1 MWRSIF
7 SNFGVRV
14 FASILNLGLV
24 ILFSQVGGLIGKG
37 EQSLL
42 LTTIAILTIFD
53 ALIGGAALVNFSTRF
68 AWSILLRTSYVW
80 IFALTLIAGLLLFI
94 LEVFSPIYLLNVLIL
109 SVLSAIV
116 AVHSSLLLGQKR
128 FVAYNLIQIC
138 IPLITFF
145 TCLLQYYFD
154 GKLNYE
160 MALYFA
166 FGSALLISSYFVWFY
181 SPKEQTAPHAFG
193 FLLRQMLTYGTYNQM
208 AHVLQ
213 LLSFRASFYFLEY
226 YHGKGTVGLFS
237 NASSLT
243 ESVWLVATSIS
254 LWQYAVIA
262 NSDDSKYNIQLTEKL
277 TRFGMTTA
285 FLACL
290 SLAILP
296 GSFYGFL
303 FGPDF
308 AALHPIMWLLAPGVW
323 LFSYALIVGHY
334 FSGHGRYQ
342 VNALASGI
350 GLIVSLI
357 GSFLLIP
364 TYQTQGAAVAASL
377 SYMVTSAIVFWFF
390 KKEGGQFTLFLQ
402 IEEIKSFQ
410 TQVLQRLRSMR
421 L

>member
-7 SNFGVRV
+7 SNFSVRV
-14 FASILNLGLV
+14 LAAILNLGLV

-42 LTTIAILTIFD
+42 LTSIAILTIFD

-80 IFALTLIAGLLLFI
+80 ILCLTFVAGLLLYV
-94 LEVFSPIYLLNVLIL
+94 LEVFSPIYLLNVLFL
-109 SVLSAIV
+109 SMLSAV
-116 AVHSSLLLGQKR
+116 TAVHSSLLLGQKR
-128 FVAYNLIQIC
+128 FVAYNLIQIS
-138 IPLITFF
+138 IPLLTFF
-145 TCLLQYYFD
+145 TCLFQYYFF
-154 GKLNYE
+154 GKLYYE
-160 MALYFA
+160 WSLYLA
-166 FGSALLISSYFVWFY
+166 FGFALVLSSYFIWY
-181 SPKEQTAPHAFG
+181 YWPKGQTVPHTFG
-193 FLLRQMLTYGTYNQM
+193 YLFKQLLSYGTFNQL
-208 AHVLQ
+208 AHVFQ
-213 LLSFRASFYFLEY
+213 ILSFRASFYFLEY

-243 ESVWLVATSIS
+243 ESVWLIATSIS

-262 NSDDSKYNIQLTEKL
+262 NSNDSKYNIQLTEKL

-290 SLAILP
+290 TLAILP

-303 FGPDF
+303 FGADF

-357 GSFLLIP
+357 GAILLIP
-364 TYQTQGAAVAASL
+364 SYGTEGAAVAASL
-377 SYMVTSAIVFWFF
+377 SYFVTSAIVFLYF
-390 KKEGGQFTLFLQ
+390 KKAGGQFTLFLQ
-402 IEEIKSFQ
+402 FEELKSFQ
-410 TQVLQRLRSMR
+410 TQVRQRLRSIR
-421 L
+421 S

>member
-7 SNFGVRV
+7 SNFGMRV
-14 FASILNLGLV
+14 LAAMLNLGLV

-42 LTTIAILTIFD
+42 LTSIAILTIFD
-53 ALIGGAALVNFSTRF
+53 ALVGGAALVNFSKRF
-68 AWSILLRTSYVW
+68 AWSILLRTSYAW
-80 IFALTLIAGLLLFI
+80 ILCLTFAAGMVLYV
-94 LEVFSPIYLLNVLIL
+94 LEVFSPIYLLNVLFL
-109 SVLSAIV
+109 SVLSAVV
-116 AVHSSLLLGQKR
+116 AVHSSLLLGQKC
-128 FVAYNLIQIC
+128 FVAYNLIQIS
-138 IPLITFF
+138 IPLLTFL
-145 TCLLQYYFD
+145 TCLFQYYFD

-160 MALYFA
+160 MALYLA
-166 FGSALLISSYFVWFY
+166 FGSALMLSSFLVWQH
-181 SPKEQTAPHAFG
+181 SPKVQTAPYSFG
-193 FLLRQMLTYGTYNQM
+193 LLLKQLLTYGTFNQM
-208 AHVLQ
+208 AHVFQ

-243 ESVWLVATSIS
+243 ESVWLIATSIS

-262 NSDDSKYNIQLTEKL
+262 NSDDSKYNIELTEKL

-290 SLAILP
+290 TLAILP

-303 FGPDF
+303 FGADF

-350 GLIVSLI
+350 GLIISLI
-357 GSFLLIP
+357 GSVVFIP
-364 TYQTQGAAVAASL
+364 SYGTQGAAVAASL
-377 SYMVTSAIVFWFF
+377 SYLVTSAIVFWYF
-390 KKEGGQFTLFLQ
+390 KKEGGQFTLFLH
-402 IEEIKSFQ
+402 IEELKSFQ
-410 TQVLQRLRSMR
+410 TQVRQRLRSIR
-421 L
+421 S